1 MHSFDIME
9 SLSECLPT
17 PSNVT
22 EELASSASK
31 SWFFITKP
39 GSHLE
44 CSNVKGAKKM
54 SPKMNR
60 KENRYFLINFSSKQ

>member
-22 EELASSASK
+22 EELSSSASK

-39 GSHLE
+39 GSYLE
-44 CSNVKGAKKM
+44 CSNVKGTKKM
-54 SPKMNR
+54 SPKMNKKR
-60 KENRYFLINFSSKQ
+60 KLLFSDKCLK